1 MNLHRLLQAR
11 AEEGRLVRVGVIGAG
26 KFSSMFLSQAR
37 LTPGLL
43 LVGIAELDP
52 EKARQACLRTGWP
65 AEALAFGNTAAVI
78 EDGAKQ
84 GKTVITHN
92 ASELLAAR
100 LDVILEITGVPEA
113 GAQHAWQ
120 ALESGKHVVMVN
132 VEADALLGPI
142 LRKKAEQAGL
152 VYSMAYGDQPALI
165 AEQIDWARAVG
176 LEVVCAGKG
185 TRYQPECHYS
195 TPETVWGHYGF
206 TEERVASGDYN
217 AKMFNSFLDGTKSAI
232 EMCAVSNGCGLVPQL
247 GGLQFPAVGVD
258 ELPQILKPRE
268 AGGILEHSG
277 TVEVVASEN
286 RDRSPVPRDL
296 RWGVYVVF
304 RAPTDYVRRCFS
316 EYGLRTDSSGEFAA
330 LYRPYHLI
338 GLELGISI
346 ASAALR
352 GEPTGSSRSFIADV
366 GAAAKKDLKP
376 GDVLDGEGG
385 YTVYGRLVRAQE
397 SLEHGCLPMGL
408 ASHVK
413 VVRPVAKDALVTY
426 TDVQLDESLFS
437 YRLRRA
443 MEEEAKEQGRRRK

>member
-1 MNLHRLLQAR
+1 
-11 AEEGRLVRVGVIGAG
+11 V
-26 KFSSMFLSQAR
+26 
-37 LTPGLL
+37 
-43 LVGIAELDP
+43 VGIAELEP

-65 AEALAFGNTAAVI
+65 AEALVFGNSAGAI

-84 GKTVITHN
+84 GRTVITN
-92 ASELLAAR
+92 DARELLAAR

-132 VEADALLGPI
+132 VEADALLGPV
-142 LRKKAEQAGL
+142 LRKKAEQSGC

-185 TRYQPECHYS
+185 TRYQPEYHYS

-206 TEERVASGDYN
+206 SKERVASGDYN

-232 EMCAVSNGCGLVPQL
+232 EMCAVSNGCGLVPQR
-247 GGLQFPAVGVD
+247 GGLQFPPVGVD
-258 ELPQILKPRE
+258 DLPQILKPRE
-268 AGGILEHSG
+268 AGGILEHAG

-304 RAPTDYVRRCFS
+304 RAPSDYVKRCFS
-316 EYGLRTDSSGEFAA
+316 EYGLRTDASGEFAA

-338 GLELGISI
+338 GLELGVSV

-397 SLEHGCLPMGL
+397 SLEHGYLPMGL

-413 VVRPVAKDALVTY
+413 LLRPVAKDAVVTY
-426 TDVQLDESLFS
+426 ADVQMDESLFAC
-437 YRLRRA
+437 RLRRA
-443 MEEEAKEQGRRRK
+443 MEEDAKKQGKIGT